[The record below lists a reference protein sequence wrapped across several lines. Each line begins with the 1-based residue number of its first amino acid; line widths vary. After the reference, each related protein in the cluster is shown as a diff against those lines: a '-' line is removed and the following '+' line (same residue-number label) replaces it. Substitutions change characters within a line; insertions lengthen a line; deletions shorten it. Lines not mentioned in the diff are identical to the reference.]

1 VRVPLRWVALLV
13 FVLSS
18 VLNYLDRQILAT
30 MVDIWRSRPE
40 FPFSYSDYGLLLS
53 VFSIAYA
60 VSAPFMG
67 WFLDRA
73 GLNRGIS
80 VSVAT
85 WAVASAGTGLSH
97 GTTELLFWRAILG
110 VAEAAGISAV
120 GKVIGMYLL
129 PEERALGNAT
139 SQLGISV
146 GLAIAPRFTVLFAYE
161 YSWRW
166 TFFAA
171 AILSLLWI
179 PLWLATS
186 RLIPP
191 SADYRGPSPG
201 VHSESLLRDPQLW
214 ALVIANGLSMTIY
227 SLWTNWS
234 PTYLVQLGLKPQQA
248 ANYSWI
254 IPLCGYAG
262 GFIGGSLSWRFI
274 RQGQDPVQ
282 ARKRVCYWAAIACL
296 ATAVIPFFHSPAM
309 ATAGM
314 SFSFFS
320 VAAWST
326 NLYTLPVD
334 IYGAARAG
342 FAVSGLVC
350 AFGVMQATVSKPL
363 GFMIEHYG
371 FMPVCLLFA
380 GLPLIA
386 YAIIRNVRAAG
397 AVSYASAKPSTNN
410 D

>member
-1 VRVPLRWVALLV
+1 MRVPLRWVALLV
-13 FVLSS
+13 FILSS

-40 FPFSYSDYGLLLS
+40 FPFTYSDYGLLLA

-80 VSVAT
+80 VSVAL

-97 GTTELLFWRAILG
+97 GMTELLFWRAILG
-110 VAEAAGISAV
+110 VAEAAGVSAV

-171 AILSLLWI
+171 AILSVLWI
-179 PLWLATS
+179 PLWLTTS
-186 RLIPP
+186 RLIQPA
-191 SADYRGPSPG
+191 ADYRGPSPG

-214 ALVIANGLSMTIY
+214 ALVIANGLSMTLY

-234 PTYLVQLGLKPQQA
+234 PAYLVQLGLKPQQA

-274 RQGQDPVQ
+274 RNGQDPVQ
-282 ARKRVCYWAAIACL
+282 ARKRVCYWAPSR
-296 ATAVIPFFHSPAM
+296 VSPRQLFR
-309 ATAGM
+309 
-314 SFSFFS
+314 SSIRRP
-320 VAAWST
+320 WR
-326 NLYTLPVD
+326 L
-334 IYGAARAG
+334 
-342 FAVSGLVC
+342 LVC
-350 AFGVMQATVSKPL
+350 HSAFSQSPHGVQICTHYQL
-363 GFMIEHYG
+363 TFMAQ
-371 FMPVCLLFA
+371 PA
-380 GLPLIA
+380 PA
-386 YAIIRNVRAAG
+386 SPSPDWYALSASCRRSFRNRWDSQSSIMDLCQS
-397 AVSYASAKPSTNN
+397 VSYSQACH
-410 D
+410 